1 MKSDGSE
8 STLPLATNGALLD
21 SGTSLMTLPS
31 SDMNNL
37 LRLLK
42 KFVPTCEINR
52 RVNQIVCTSRG
63 KHEFP
68 NLSVNLCGKEHLIKP
83 DIYLEFYAKDGNVY
97 IYLIKLSIVDLK
109 SHNIMILGATF
120 MKEYYSVFNQDKK
133 TVGIVK
139 AKHI

>member
-1 MKSDGSE
+1 MKGKKQYTMKSDGSE

-52 RVNQIVCTSRG
+52 RVN
-63 KHEFP
+63 
-68 NLSVNLCGKEHLIKP
+68 
-83 DIYLEFYAKDGNVY
+83 
-97 IYLIKLSIVDLK
+97 
-109 SHNIMILGATF
+109 
-120 MKEYYSVFNQDKK
+120 
-133 TVGIVK
+133 
-139 AKHI
+139 